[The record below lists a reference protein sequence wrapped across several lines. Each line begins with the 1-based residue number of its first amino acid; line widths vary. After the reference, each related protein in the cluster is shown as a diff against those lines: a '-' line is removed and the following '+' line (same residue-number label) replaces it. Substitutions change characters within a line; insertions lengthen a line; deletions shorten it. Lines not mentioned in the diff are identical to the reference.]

1 MADSKHYFVRNID
14 VCHRNNAVYID
25 IHARADN
32 LLTTIKTFVNRI
44 IPAGVGNDPDGTRKK
59 FKIIVMHATSY

>member
-1 MADSKHYFVRNID
+1 MLTDSTHYFVRNID

-32 LLTTIKTFVNRI
+32 LLTTIKTVVNRI
-44 IPAGVGNDPDGTRKK
+44 IPADVGNDPDGTRKNLR
-59 FKIIVMHATSY
+59 